1 VFVERL
7 KEAAYFEMNWFSNN
21 KTKAISKGTPPVI
34 QSTNSIVEETAVGT
48 VCGDCTARDA
58 LTEILRAGAQK
69 MLKSAIQKEVADY
82 IQDRTDIVDENG
94 RRLVVRNGSL
104 PEREILTGVGPVTVR
119 QPRVR
124 DKRSAAD
131 REPFSPGILPKY
143 LRKTKSIE
151 ELIPWLYLK
160 GISTNDFPE
169 ALQSLLGTDA
179 KGLSASTV
187 TRLKAVWEDEY
198 AEWSKRS
205 LAGKRYVYM
214 WADGIYSNVRFNDN
228 EGRTK
233 DENRQCLLVLM
244 GATVDGTKELVAVVD
259 GHRESEL
266 SWKEVLLSLKAR
278 GLIHA
283 PELAIGD
290 GALGFWKAL
299 DQVFPGTRIQRCTVH
314 KTANVLNKLPKSI
327 QPQAKRML
335 NDIWRAPTKEE
346 AGKAFDLFEKTFEAK
361 YEECVTCLTKDRD
374 VLLTFFDFPAENW
387 CHIRT
392 TNPIESTFATI
403 RLRHRKTKGNGSARA
418 SLTMM
423 FKLAQSASK
432 GWRKLRGHHHIPDL
446 IRGVKFIDG
455 VNENQLTD
463 EDIKLSQTR
472 TIQTEIVA

>member
-1 VFVERL
+1 
-7 KEAAYFEMNWFSNN
+7 M
-21 KTKAISKGTPPVI
+21 T
-34 QSTNSIVEETAVGT
+34 QSTNFQAAVAGSAVQSVDFSAT
-48 VCGDCTARDA
+48 DT
-58 LTEILRAGAQK
+58 LSEILRAGAQK
-69 MLKSAIQKEVADY
+69 MLKAAIEQEVNDFVK
-82 IQDRTDIVDENG
+82 DRRDVVDEHG

-104 PEREILTGVGPVTVR
+104 PEREILTGVGPVTIS

-124 DKRSAAD
+124 DKRSAGE
-131 REPFSPGILPKY
+131 REMFSSSILPKY

-169 ALQSLLGTDA
+169 ALQSLLGADA

-205 LAGKRYVYM
+205 LIGKRYVYL
-214 WADGIYSNVRFNDN
+214 WADGIHSNVRFNDN

-233 DENRQCLLVLM
+233 DEKRQCLLVLM
-244 GATVDGTKELVAVVD
+244 GATPDGTKELIAVVD
-259 GHRESEL
+259 GYRESEL
-266 SWKEVLLSLKAR
+266 SWKEILLGLQAR
-278 GLIHA
+278 GLMHA

-299 DQVFPGTRIQRCTVH
+299 GQVFPGTREQRCTVH
-314 KTANVLNKLPKSI
+314 KTANVLNKMPKSV
-327 QPQAKRML
+327 QPQAKNLL
-335 NDIWRAPTKEE
+335 NEIWRAPTKEASE
-346 AGKAFDLFEKTFEAK
+346 KAFDLFEKTFDAK
-361 YEECVTCLTKDRD
+361 YEAAVKCLTKDRD
-374 VLLTFFDFPAENW
+374 VLLTFFDFPADNW

-403 RLRHRKTKGNGSARA
+403 RLRHRKTKGNGSAKA

-446 IRGVKFIDG
+446 IRGVKFVNG
-455 VNENQLTD
+455 VNENHINQ
-463 EDIKLSQTR
+463 EDSQTAPKR

>member
-1 VFVERL
+1 
-7 KEAAYFEMNWFSNN
+7 M
-21 KTKAISKGTPPVI
+21 I
-34 QSTNSIVEETAVGT
+34 QNTNSALKDTAASSDF
-48 VCGDCTARDA
+48 GDLTARDA
-58 LTEILRAGAQK
+58 LTEILRTGAQR
-69 MLKSAIQKEVADY
+69 LLRAAIEKEVADY
-82 IQDRTDIVDENG
+82 INEKSDIVDEDG

-104 PEREILTGVGPVTVR
+104 PEREILTGVGPVAVS

-124 DKRSAAD
+124 DKRSGSE
-131 REPFSPGILPKY
+131 REDFTPGILPRY

-169 ALQSLLGTDA
+169 ALQSLLGADA

-187 TRLKAVWEDEY
+187 TRLKSVWEEEY
-198 AEWSKRS
+198 VEWSKRS

-244 GATVDGTKELVAVVD
+244 GATADGTKELIAVVD
-259 GHRESEL
+259 GQRESEL

-278 GLIHA
+278 GLMHA
-283 PELAIGD
+283 PELAVGD

-299 DQVFPGTRIQRCTVH
+299 QQVFPGTRIQRCTVH
-314 KTANVLNKLPKSI
+314 KTANVLNKVPKSV
-327 QPQAKRML
+327 QPQMKRML
-335 NDIWRAPTKEE
+335 HDIWNAPTKEE
-346 AGKAFDLFEKTFEAK
+346 AGKAFDLFEKTFDAK
-361 YEECVTCLTKDRD
+361 YQAAVQCLSKDRD
-374 VLLTFFDFPAENW
+374 VLLTFYDFPAENW

-403 RLRHRKTKGNGSARA
+403 RLRHRKTKGNGSAKA
-418 SLTMM
+418 SVTMM

-446 IRGVKFIDG
+446 IQGVKFIDG
-455 VNENQLTD
+455 VNEHQLKE
-463 EDIKLSQTR
+463 EDVTPSQTR

>member
-1 VFVERL
+1 VDD
-7 KEAAYFEMNWFSNN
+7 
-21 KTKAISKGTPPVI
+21 
-34 QSTNSIVEETAVGT
+34 TA
-48 VCGDCTARDA
+48 TARDFSDCAAGDA
-58 LTEILRAGAQK
+58 LTAILRAGAQK
-69 MLKSAIQKEVADY
+69 MLKAAIEQEVAD
-82 IQDRTDIVDENG
+82 DIDERMGLVDEDG

-104 PEREILTGVGPVTVR
+104 PEREILTGVGPIAVS

-124 DKRSAAD
+124 DKRSGED
-131 REPFSPGILPKY
+131 REIFSPGILPKY

-198 AEWSKRS
+198 VEWSKRS

-233 DENRQCLLVLM
+233 DESRQCLLVLM
-244 GATVDGTKELVAVVD
+244 GATADGTKELIAVVD

-278 GLIHA
+278 GLTYA

-299 DQVFPGTRIQRCTVH
+299 QQVFPGTRVQRCTVH
-314 KTANVLNKLPKSI
+314 KTANVLNKLPKSV

-335 NDIWRAPTKEE
+335 HEIWKSPTKEE
-346 AGKAFDLFEKTFEAK
+346 AGNAFDLFEKTFEAK
-361 YEECVTCLTKDRD
+361 YEDCVKCLAKDRD

-403 RLRHRKTKGNGSARA
+403 RLRHRKTKGNGSAKA

-432 GWRKLRGHHHIPDL
+432 GWRKLRGHQHIPDL
-446 IRGVKFIDG
+446 VRGIKFIDG
-455 VNENQLTD
+455 INENQLKQD
-463 EDIKLSQTR
+463 DIKSSQNR
-472 TIQTEIVA
+472 TVQTEIVA